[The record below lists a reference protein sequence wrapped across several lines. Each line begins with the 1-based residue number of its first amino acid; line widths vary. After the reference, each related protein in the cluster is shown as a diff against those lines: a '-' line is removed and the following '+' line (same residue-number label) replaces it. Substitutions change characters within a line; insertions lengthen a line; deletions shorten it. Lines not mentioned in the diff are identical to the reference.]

1 MQSETEGQTLCELIR
16 SRPDR
21 CFVILSRPDRRFVIL
36 SRGAVPGYCH
46 IGAVGVKL
54 GRVSNR
60 GPADYS

>member
-16 SRPDR
+16 
-21 CFVILSRPDRRFVIL
+21 FRPDRRFVIL
-36 SRGAVPGYCH
+36 SRGAVPGYFH

-54 GRVSNR
+54 GRASNR

>member
-21 CFVILSRPDRRFVIL
+21 RFVIL

-46 IGAVGVKL
+46 KDFCLFFHKKVALQK
-54 GRVSNR
+54 GRRV
-60 GPADYS
+60 